1 MDMSG
6 GEIPKL
12 IVSNVTRGA
21 LDSISEA
28 LYAGANQ
35 AFKDSKNRAEG
46 HLPSVLGLA
55 RHFWMNE
62 TFYEALAG
70 SGLSPSSLA
79 GNRIVTGTSG
89 IVTIARFN
97 TKEARLEKGRKSKSR
112 LKLAEAN
119 RIVESLAQPGLFD
132 SRPSA
137 PISLSA
143 FFVASFAASPQIL
156 PDRPVKIEV
165 AVPSGSMDKWLF
177 CEAIEHLMA
186 RYEVAVLQEDRARP
200 KLKASVQERDVK
212 GDAS

>member
-12 IVSNVTRGA
+12 IVSNVPRGA

-28 LYAGANQ
+28 LYAGAYQ
-35 AFKDSKNRAEG
+35 AHKDCRSRAEG

-62 TFYEALAG
+62 TFYEALSA
-70 SGLSPSSLA
+70 SGLSPSALA

-97 TKEARLEKGRKSKSR
+97 TKEARLEKGRRSKSR

-119 RIVESLAQPGLFD
+119 RIVESLTQPGLFE

-137 PISLSA
+137 PTSLAA
-143 FFVASFAASPQIL
+143 FFVASFAASPQML
-156 PDRPVKIEV
+156 PEKPVKIEI
-165 AVPSGSMDKWLF
+165 AVPSINMDKWLF

-186 RYEVAVLQEDRARP
+186 RYEAPVLQADRVRP
-200 KLKASVQERDVK
+200 KLKKSAQNQDVE